1 MKQTTRTSVDGML
14 AILADEAV
22 VLSTYKDGGGVATI
36 GVGHTAAAGLPVPM
50 SGLKLTLRQALKL
63 FIEDLRK
70 FELGVMK
77 AFNGP
82 LNQHEFDGFVSF
94 HFNTGKAEKGTVDD
108 KWDRGDKD
116 GAMRTLRAYKKDNGK
131 TIKGLEERRKRE
143 AELILTGT
151 YPRVTSV
158 LVADGWRGGSPVKAR
173 RVPADEIKAV
183 LREIAAQRK
192 TVEFD
197 APAPAE
203 PPSPAPSARPLPPAQ
218 EAPQSPAIA
227 RGEVKGGGAVV
238 PTAVLGGGSAIA
250 WLLNH
255 FGPALQWLAV
265 IIFMLAVLVAVGLL
279 AAKKEKAP

>member
-14 AILADEAV
+14 AILADEAI

-108 KWDRGDKD
+108 KWDRGDKA
-116 GAMRTLRAYKKDNGK
+116 GAIRTLKSYKKDNGK

-173 RVPADEIKAV
+173 RVSADEIKAV
-183 LREIAAQRK
+183 LREIMALAQGK

-197 APAPAE
+197 APAPDE
-203 PPSPAPSARPLPPAQ
+203 PPSPAPSARPLPPA
-218 EAPQSPAIA
+218 
-227 RGEVKGGGAVV
+227 GEVKGGGAGG
-238 PTAVLGGGSAIA
+238 AVAGGGIIA
-250 WLLNH
+250 
-255 FGPALQWLAV
+255 GGGAAAV
-265 IIFMLAVLVAVGLL
+265 AAGFDWKLVAMIGGCALALL
-279 AAKKEKAP
+279 AIIWLVAKIRRQE